1 MAAAKALLSAA
12 GLLKRNNKLVKKS
25 TARVHAP
32 SSFSTAT
39 EHAPEPARLSD
50 AQEKELVRWLRKN
63 HFLHGARV
71 DDVAAYYSVSE
82 AAVLGSIDAQPT
94 RLWLG
99 EGRQGPR
106 VGAYASEQP
115 HHWSRQ
121 LAAGSEGAHK
131 LGRKDHSH

>member
-12 GLLKRNNKLVKKS
+12 GLLKHKNKLVKKS

-32 SSFSTAT
+32 PSFSTAT

-50 AQEKELVRWLRKN
+50 AHEKELVKWLRKN

-82 AAVLGSIDAQPT
+82 AAVLGSIDAQPK
-94 RLWLG
+94 RL
-99 EGRQGPR
+99 
-106 VGAYASEQP
+106 
-115 HHWSRQ
+115 
-121 LAAGSEGAHK
+121 
-131 LGRKDHSH
+131 